1 MPRASVI
8 GLGKSGV
15 AAARLLKR
23 EGWEV
28 ELSDCN
34 TSETF
39 LQQQQE
45 LAAEQITVKL
55 GQSLELNG
63 TNLPQLIV
71 VSPGVPWD
79 IPVLVE
85 ARQLGIET
93 IGEIELAWRNLRRR
107 SQPQASLPWVGITG
121 TNGKTTTTALIAA
134 IFQAAELNAP
144 ACGNIG
150 YAACEVALSV
160 REQRIGDRGRGV
172 ETPIQNRSMVPEQ
185 FGKLTVSPCRTPTG
199 KQATRSVSQGRTST
213 SLSPQSKIQNCID
226 WVIAEISS
234 YQIESSVS
242 LAPRI
247 GVWTTFTPDHLSR
260 HKTLD
265 NYYNIKAKLLHQSEL
280 QVFNGDDA
288 YLSKLGLSHWPEAYW
303 TSVKGKDFLISEKG
317 FYIEDGWVVEKL
329 TATSAPE
336 PIVKVSTLRMVGEHN
351 QQNLLMAV
359 ATARLAGINCD
370 AIARAISEFPGVAHR
385 LEHICTWEGI
395 DFIND
400 SKATNYD
407 AAEVGLSSVN
417 SPAILIAGGEA
428 KAGDD
433 TAWLAKINSLAAAV
447 LLIGSAAPAF
457 AQRLQDV
464 GYYSYEIVETME
476 RAVPRAAELAKQYQ
490 APVVLL
496 SPACA
501 SFDQYPNFEVRG
513 DRFRQLCLTW
523 AVTKLDGS

>member
-28 ELSDCN
+28 ELSDSASVDSLASRN
-34 TSETF
+34 TSATLLE
-39 LQQQQE
+39 QQQE
-45 LAAEQITVKL
+45 LAAEQIIVKL
-55 GQSLELNG
+55 GYSLDLNSID
-63 TNLPQLIV
+63 LPDLIV

-79 IPVLVE
+79 IPVLVK
-85 ARQLGIET
+85 ARELGIEA
-93 IGEIELAWRNLRRR
+93 IGEMELAWQHL
-107 SQPQASLPWVGITG
+107 QSLPWVGITG

-134 IFQAAELNAP
+134 IFQTAGLDAP

-150 YAACEVALSV
+150 YAACEVALA
-160 REQRIGDRGRGV
+160 E
-172 ETPIQNRSMVPEQ
+172 
-185 FGKLTVSPCRTPTG
+185 KLP
-199 KQATRSVSQGRTST
+199 
-213 SLSPQSKIQNCID
+213 D
-226 WVIAEISS
+226 WVIGEMSS

-247 GVWTTFTPDHLSR
+247 GVWTTFTPDHLAR
-260 HKTLD
+260 HKTLK
-265 NYYNIKAKLLHQSEL
+265 NYYDIKAKLLRQADL

-288 YLSKLGLSHWPEAYW
+288 YLRKVGISHWPDAYW
-303 TSVKGKDFLISEKG
+303 TSVKGKDFLIGEQG

-329 TATSAPE
+329 RSTSAPE
-336 PIVKVSTLRMVGEHN
+336 KIVETSTLRMVGEHN
-351 QQNLLMAV
+351 LQNLLMSV
-359 ATARLAGINCD
+359 AAARLAGIERN
-370 AIARAISEFPGVAHR
+370 AIDIAIREFPGVSHR

-407 AAEVGLSSVN
+407 AAKVGLASVK
-417 SPAILIAGGEA
+417 SPTILIAGGEA
-428 KAGDD
+428 KPGDD
-433 TAWLAKINSLAAAV
+433 ATWLAKIQAKAAAV

-457 AQRLQDV
+457 AQRLQEV
-464 GYYSYEIVETME
+464 GYADYEIVETME
-476 RAVPRAAELAKQYQ
+476 KAVPRAAELAKYHQ
-490 APVVLL
+490 ATVVLL

-513 DRFRQLCLTW
+513 DDFRKLCL
-523 AVTKLDGS
+523 ACLN

>member
-1 MPRASVI
+1 M
-8 GLGKSGV
+8 
-15 AAARLLKR
+15 
-23 EGWEV
+23 
-28 ELSDCN
+28 
-34 TSETF
+34 
-39 LQQQQE
+39 
-45 LAAEQITVKL
+45 
-55 GQSLELNG
+55 
-63 TNLPQLIV
+63 
-71 VSPGVPWD
+71 PWD
-79 IPVLVE
+79 IPVLIK

-93 IGEIELAWRNLRRR
+93 IGEMELAWRNL
-107 SQPQASLPWVGITG
+107 QSLPWVGITG

-134 IFQAAELNAP
+134 IFQAAELDAP

-150 YAACEVALSV
+150 YAACEVALFLE
-160 REQRIGDRGRGV
+160 RGEGQRAGGRGQREIEV
-172 ETPIQNRSMVPEQ
+172 VKFFLNPNS
-185 FGKLTVSPCRTPTG
+185 
-199 KQATRSVSQGRTST
+199 
-213 SLSPQSKIQNCID
+213 SLD
-226 WVIAEISS
+226 WVIAEVSS
-234 YQIESSVS
+234 YQIESSSS

-260 HKTLD
+260 HKTLE

-288 YLSKLGLSHWPEAYW
+288 YLSQLGLSAWPNAYW

-359 ATARLAGINCD
+359 ATARLAGINRD
-370 AIARAISEFPGVAHR
+370 AIARAIQEFPGVPHR

-407 AAEVGLSSVN
+407 AAEVGLASVK

-433 TAWLAKINSLAAAV
+433 TGWLAQIQTKAAAV

-457 AQRLQDV
+457 AQRLQEV

-476 RAVPRAAELAKQYQ
+476 RAIPRSAELAKEYQ

-513 DRFRQLCLTW
+513 DDFRQLCLAW
-523 AVTKLDGS
+523 AGGARLQYNSILSSSL

>member
-1 MPRASVI
+1 MSKATVI

-28 ELSDCN
+28 ELSDGN
-34 TSETF
+34 TSKTLLE
-39 LQQQQE
+39 QQQE

-63 TNLPQLIV
+63 ANLPQLIV

-93 IGEIELAWRNLRRR
+93 IGEMELAWRNL
-107 SQPQASLPWVGITG
+107 QSLPWVGITG

-150 YAACEVALSV
+150 YAACEVALSWKGKGEGS
-160 REQRIGDRGRGV
+160 REQGAGEVGEVFDNSSLL
-172 ETPIQNRSMVPEQ
+172 TPNS
-185 FGKLTVSPCRTPTG
+185 
-199 KQATRSVSQGRTST
+199 
-213 SLSPQSKIQNCID
+213 SLD
-226 WVIAEISS
+226 WVIAEVSS
-234 YQIESSVS
+234 YQIESSSS

-260 HKTLD
+260 HQTLE
-265 NYYNIKAKLLHQSEL
+265 NYYNIKAKLLRQSEL

-288 YLSKLGLSHWPEAYW
+288 YLSQLGLSAWPDAYW
-303 TSVKGKDFLISEKG
+303 TSVRGKDFLISEKG

-336 PIVKVSTLRMVGEHN
+336 PIVKVSSLRMVGEHN

-359 ATARLAGINCD
+359 ATARLAGINRD
-370 AIARAISEFPGVAHR
+370 AIALAVREFPGVAHR

-407 AAEVGLSSVN
+407 AAEVGLASVN

-433 TAWLAKINSLAAAV
+433 TAWLAQIQTKAAAV

-457 AQRLQDV
+457 AKRLREV
-464 GYYSYEIVETME
+464 GYHTYHIVETME
-476 RAVPRAAELAKQYQ
+476 RAVPKSAELAKQYQ

-513 DRFRQLCLTW
+513 DRFRHLCLAW
-523 AVTKLDGS
+523 AGGWKPARVELPELENSSQESIFQSR

>member
-1 MPRASVI
+1 MPRATVI

-28 ELSDCN
+28 ELSDSN
-34 TSETF
+34 TSETL

-45 LAAEQITVKL
+45 LVAEQITVKL

-63 TNLPQLIV
+63 DNLPQLIV

-79 IPVLVE
+79 IPVLIK

-93 IGEIELAWRNLRRR
+93 IGEMELAWRNL
-107 SQPQASLPWVGITG
+107 QSLPWVGITG

-134 IFQAAELNAP
+134 IFKAAELDAP

-150 YAACEVALSV
+150 YAACEVALS
-160 REQRIGDRGRGV
+160 QAGSRGQGAGGV
-172 ETPIQNRSMVPEQ
+172 EEKFNHS
-185 FGKLTVSPCRTPTG
+185 
-199 KQATRSVSQGRTST
+199 
-213 SLSPQSKIQNCID
+213 SLD
-226 WVIAEISS
+226 WVIAEVSS
-234 YQIESSVS
+234 YQIESSSS

-260 HKTLD
+260 HKTLE
-265 NYYNIKAKLLHQSEL
+265 NYYNIKAKLLRQSEL

-288 YLSKLGLSHWPEAYW
+288 YLRQQGLSAWPDAYW

-317 FYIEDGWVVEKL
+317 FYIEDDWVVEKL

-336 PIVKVSTLRMVGEHN
+336 AIVKVSTLRMVGEHN

-359 ATARLAGINCD
+359 ATARLAGINRD

-407 AAEVGLSSVN
+407 AAEVGLASVKT
-417 SPAILIAGGEA
+417 PAILIAGGEA

-433 TAWLAKINSLAAAV
+433 TGWLAQIQTKAAAV

-457 AQRLQDV
+457 AQRLQEV

-476 RAVPRAAELAKQYQ
+476 RAIPKSAELAKEYQ

-513 DRFRQLCLTW
+513 DRFRELCLAW
-523 AVTKLDGS
+523 AAGGKLQHNLMLSSSL

>member
-1 MPRASVI
+1 MSKAHVI

-28 ELSDCN
+28 ELSDGN
-34 TSETF
+34 TSKTL

-63 TNLPQLIV
+63 DNLPQLIV

-79 IPVLVE
+79 IPVLIK

-93 IGEIELAWRNLRRR
+93 IGEMELAWRNLRWR

-134 IFQAAELNAP
+134 IFQAAELDAP

-150 YAACEVALSV
+150 YAACEVALSWSGRGAGG
-160 REQRIGDRGRGV
+160 REQGAGGDREV
-172 ETPIQNRSMVPEQ
+172 NSSS
-185 FGKLTVSPCRTPTG
+185 SP
-199 KQATRSVSQGRTST
+199 
-213 SLSPQSKIQNCID
+213 SLD
-226 WVIAEISS
+226 WVIAEVSS
-234 YQIESSVS
+234 YQIESSSS

-260 HKTLD
+260 HKTLE
-265 NYYNIKAKLLHQSEL
+265 NYYNIKAKLLRQSEL

-288 YLSKLGLSHWPEAYW
+288 YLSQLGLSAWPNAYW

-317 FYIEDGWVVEKL
+317 FYIENGWVVEKL

-359 ATARLAGINCD
+359 ATARLAGINRD
-370 AIARAISEFPGVAHR
+370 AIARAIQEFPGVPHR

-407 AAEVGLSSVN
+407 AAEVGLASVK

-433 TAWLAKINSLAAAV
+433 TGWLAQIQTKAAAV

-457 AQRLQDV
+457 AQRLQEV

-476 RAVPRAAELAKQYQ
+476 RAVPRSAELAKEYQ

-513 DRFRQLCLTW
+513 DRFRELCLAW
-523 AVTKLDGS
+523 AAGGKLQHNLMLSSSL